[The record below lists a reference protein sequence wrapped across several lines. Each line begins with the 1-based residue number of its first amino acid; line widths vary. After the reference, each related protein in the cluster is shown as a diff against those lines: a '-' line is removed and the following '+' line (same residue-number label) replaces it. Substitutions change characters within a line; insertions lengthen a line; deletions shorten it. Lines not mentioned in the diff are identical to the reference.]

1 MKTGKRSDK
10 RWTPKED
17 QQLLE
22 LFDADASW
30 PLIAI
35 TLERGVEDVQERAG
49 KLRHEIEPGQSE
61 ETLMSWSMKKDRQ
74 LVELAGTNLI
84 EIAYKMDTS
93 QIIKVAWMSGEAG
106 RSRSNQHIVRPKE
119 LLSSAPSLMRER
131 SFQCPVAVDRSS
143 NSTLRMERRGD
154 QL

>member
-1 MKTGKRSDK
+1 MITSVKTGKRSDK

-49 KLRHEIEPGQSE
+49 KLRHEIEPR
-61 ETLMSWSMKKDRQ
+61 LKAKK
-74 LVELAGTNLI
+74 
-84 EIAYKMDTS
+84 
-93 QIIKVAWMSGEAG
+93 
-106 RSRSNQHIVRPKE
+106 H
-119 LLSSAPSLMRER
+119 
-131 SFQCPVAVDRSS
+131 
-143 NSTLRMERRGD
+143 
-154 QL
+154 